1 MENRTDYYVYVHQL
15 ENDEVFYIE
24 QGCKFRATSPYSRSI
39 RWNEITS
46 KQNYEVLII
55 KENLTLE
62 DSLKLEKELI
72 LKYGRADLN
81 AGTLINHNNGGQG
94 LQGKDNHF
102 YGKSFK
108 GEDNGNF
115 NNKYEKNPLSKP
127 IYKLDFNGNI
137 VQSFN
142 SATEAED
149 KFGYITTCIINCCN
163 KKRGTHY
170 GFQFIRQKDY
180 TEPKNHIYIPSKT
193 SKQPVVSAIYKGDNK
208 YEIVNYYN
216 SSQEVSKDGFRPKC
230 VSGCL
235 NGTKKTHL
243 SYYWF
248 RVSDLTEN
256 TKKQLHN
263 ILNKI

>member
-15 ENDEVFYIE
+15 ENDKVFYVG
-24 QGCKFRATSPYSRSI
+24 QGCRFRVTSPYSRSI
-39 RWNEITS
+39 RWNEIT
-46 KQNYEVLII
+46 KEQNYDTFIV

-62 DSLKLEKELI
+62 ESLKLEKELI
-72 LKYGRADLN
+72 LKYGRLDLN
-81 AGTLINHNNGGQG
+81 TGTLINHNNGGQG
-94 LQGKDNHF
+94 LQGKDNYF

-108 GEDNGNF
+108 GKDNGNF
-115 NNKYEKNPLSKP
+115 NNKYEKNSLSIP

-137 VQSFN
+137 IQNFN
-142 SATEAED
+142 SAVEAEE
-149 KFGYITTCIINCCN
+149 KFNYISTCIVDCCN
-163 KKRGTHY
+163 GKRKTHKD
-170 GFQFIRQKDY
+170 FQFIKQKDY

-193 SKQPVVSAIYKGDNK
+193 SKQAVVSAKLKENNT
-208 YEIVNYYN
+208 YEIISYYN
-216 SSQEVSKDGFRPKC
+216 SSQEVSKDGFLPKC

-235 NGTKKTHL
+235 NGTKKTHY

-248 RVSDLTEN
+248 RVSDLNED